1 MDYNRP
7 LNESGDNPKVHIA
20 LLMVPGK
27 HPIWEKHSKSPLLIN
42 PGGPGGPG
50 TIAAMGFGP
59 YIQKVVGEDQDIIGF
74 VSINFSENYSSLL
87 ACLKSASL
95 QRTLE

>member
-20 LLMVPGK
+20 LLIVPGK

-42 PGGPGGPG
+42 PGGPGGSG
-50 TIAAMGFGP
+50 TMAAMGFGP
-59 YIQKVVGEDQDIIGF
+59 YIQKVVGEDQDVIGF
-74 VSINFSENYSSLL
+74 VSINFSENNLL
-87 ACLKSASL
+87 S
-95 QRTLE
+95 